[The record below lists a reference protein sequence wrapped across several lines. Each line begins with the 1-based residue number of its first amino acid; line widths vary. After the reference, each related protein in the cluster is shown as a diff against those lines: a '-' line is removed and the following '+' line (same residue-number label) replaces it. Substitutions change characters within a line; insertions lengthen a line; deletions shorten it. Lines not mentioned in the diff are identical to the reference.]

1 MSDPERAPRILV
13 GKVGAAFGT
22 RGWARINSFTRPAA
36 NLFNYQSL
44 WLEKAERSAP
54 LVILEWAPHQSS
66 FIARL
71 SGVDCREQASALRNV
86 SILVSR
92 DQFQEPDPG
101 EYYWTDLVGC
111 VVLDDHDSEIGRVV
125 EILETGAHD
134 VMRVVGSHQHLI
146 PFVRGVYV
154 LQVDVIEK
162 RIRVRWE
169 ATWGD

>member
-1 MSDPERAPRILV
+1 
-13 GKVGAAFGT
+13 
-22 RGWARINSFTRPAA
+22 
-36 NLFNYQSL
+36 
-44 WLEKAERSAP
+44 
-54 LVILEWAPHQSS
+54 
-66 FIARL
+66 
-71 SGVDCREQASALRNV
+71 
-86 SILVSR
+86 
-92 DQFQEPDPG
+92 
-101 EYYWTDLVGC
+101 